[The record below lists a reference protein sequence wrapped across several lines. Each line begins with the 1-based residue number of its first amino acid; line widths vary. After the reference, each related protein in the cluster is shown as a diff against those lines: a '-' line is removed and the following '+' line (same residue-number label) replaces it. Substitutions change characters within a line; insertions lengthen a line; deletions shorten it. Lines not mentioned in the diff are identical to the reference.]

1 MRNIITSLL
10 LVCLFVI
17 TSKAQQRDSLIE
29 RPFQM
34 SFFYPLSTNGLDAT
48 KYINSVS
55 FNILYGVNGGLNGVE
70 FGGLVNSNIH
80 RVQGAQFAGIA
91 NLNAK
96 TADGIMMAGIA
107 NVIGDSSNSV
117 CAAGIANVI
126 GGKATGVHMA
136 GISNLVNGDY
146 YGAQGA
152 GIANVNNGNMIGIQ
166 GAGIANLNR
175 GDFQGIQMAG
185 ISNFNGGG
193 LDGAQLGLINRA
205 KTVKG
210 FQLGL
215 INIANDF
222 EKGVPLGLFSFVKKG
237 YHSLELSTGDA
248 IYANI
253 NLKLGVDKLY
263 TIYKMGFAANGSD
276 QYLTYG
282 LGLGS
287 KIKLAERF
295 DFSVDASA
303 SQVVTQSFSPNLD
316 LLNRVDLAVR
326 YNIGEHFTVFAGP
339 SLNVYVAQHNVDT
352 ESPALRVPYTLFT
365 GDWGNN
371 EGSTSIW
378 VGANAG
384 LSLNF

>member
-1 MRNIITSLL
+1 
-10 LVCLFVI
+10 
-17 TSKAQQRDSLIE
+17 
-29 RPFQM
+29 M

-70 FGGLVNSNIH
+70 FGGLINSNLN

-91 NLNAK
+91 NVNAK
-96 TADGIMMAGIA
+96 NADGVMMAGIA
-107 NVIGDSSNSV
+107 NVVGDSSNSI

-126 GGKATGVHMA
+126 GGRAKGIQFA
-136 GISNLVNGDY
+136 GISNLVNGDFN
-146 YGAQGA
+146 GAQGA
-152 GIANVNNGNMIGIQ
+152 GIANVNNGSMSGVQ

-175 GDFQGIQMAG
+175 GDFNGIQMAG
-185 ISNFNGGG
+185 ISNFNLGN

-215 INIANDF
+215 VNFADDF
-222 EKGVPLGLFSFVKKG
+222 ESGAPLGLFSFVKKG
-237 YHSLELSTGDA
+237 YHSLEIAAGEA

-263 TIYKMGFAANGSD
+263 TIYKLGFAARGSE
-276 QYLTYG
+276 QYMTYG

-287 KIKLAERF
+287 KIKLSERF
-295 DFSVDASA
+295 DLSIDASA

-316 LLNRVDLAVR
+316 LLNKADLALR
-326 YNIGEHFTVFAGP
+326 FNIGEHFTLFAGP

-352 ESPALRVPYTLFT
+352 ESPALRIPYTLFSR
-365 GDWGNN
+365 DWANN

-378 VGANAG
+378 AGGKVGV
-384 LSLNF
+384 SLNF